1 MSEDLNTLLVKKSY
15 ATPLISEYGNVKTVT
30 QNFGKKNNAKADGGV
45 PPANDKTS

>member
-30 QNFGKKNNAKADGGV
+30 QSVGKKSAKADGGS
-45 PPANDKTS
+45 PPSNDKTS

>member
-30 QNFGKKNNAKADGGV
+30 QNVGKKSAKADGIPVSG
-45 PPANDKTS
+45 NDKTS